1 MNAYLTCAAVLL
13 GGLAP
18 LLVFCARAPV
28 PAGVVALNLASTV
41 VTLVLLLIAEG
52 THRQPFFDLA
62 LVSAVLSFAG
72 GLAFAR
78 FLERWV

>member
-1 MNAYLTCAAVLL
+1 MNAYLLAAAVLL

-18 LLVFCARAPV
+18 LFWACSRHSPLE
-28 PAGVVALNLASTV
+28 GLVALALGGNVA
-41 VTLVLLLIAEG
+41 TLVLLLIAEG
-52 THRQPFFDLA
+52 THRAPFFDLA
-62 LVSAVLSFAG
+62 VVSAVLSFAG